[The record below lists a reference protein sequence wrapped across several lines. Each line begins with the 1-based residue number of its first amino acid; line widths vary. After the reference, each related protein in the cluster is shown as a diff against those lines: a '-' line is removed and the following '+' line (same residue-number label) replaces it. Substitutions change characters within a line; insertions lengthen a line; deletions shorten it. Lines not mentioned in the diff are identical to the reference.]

1 MIHEFGLK
9 LDRDGQDGRLED
21 EMDASISIK
30 PPPVAGK
37 SLAARDPVT
46 VREAAATDLGP
57 AKAVTA
63 PGDRGT
69 GHRDPHPH
77 GQRQDGSPGEHPE
90 RAPADVLANPESRDV
105 LYRERDIR
113 AEDRAHPDQ
122 ALLRQRAYRPAAA
135 AVADTAPDPHAD
147 LKA

>member
-1 MIHEFGLK
+1 
-9 LDRDGQDGRLED
+9 
-21 EMDASISIK
+21 MDASISIK
-30 PPPVAGK
+30 PPPAAGK

-57 AKAVTA
+57 AKSVTA
-63 PGDRGT
+63 PGDAGT
-69 GHRDPHPH
+69 RHRDSHPH
-77 GQRQDGSPGEHPE
+77 GQRQDGSPGEHAE
-90 RAPADVLANPESRDV
+90 HAPADVLANPESREV

-113 AEDRAHPDQ
+113 IEDRAHPDQ

-135 AVADTAPDPHAD
+135 PATDAAPDPHAD